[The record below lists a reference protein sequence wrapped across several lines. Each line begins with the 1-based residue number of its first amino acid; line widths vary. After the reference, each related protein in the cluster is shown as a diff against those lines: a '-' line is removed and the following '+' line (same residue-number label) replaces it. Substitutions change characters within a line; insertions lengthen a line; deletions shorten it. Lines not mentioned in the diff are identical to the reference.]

1 MVEFEIIKHIGK
13 IGKRGEWD
21 LELNRVCWNG
31 GLAKIDIRAWNHDH
45 TKCSKGVTLTD
56 EEAYNLREVLEKI

>member
-21 LELNRVCWNG
+21 LELNQVRWNG
-31 GLAKIDIRAWNHDH
+31 GPIKIDIRAWNHDH
-45 TKCSKGVTLTD
+45 TKCSKGITLT
-56 EEAYNLREVLEKI
+56 EGEMRALREALMEK